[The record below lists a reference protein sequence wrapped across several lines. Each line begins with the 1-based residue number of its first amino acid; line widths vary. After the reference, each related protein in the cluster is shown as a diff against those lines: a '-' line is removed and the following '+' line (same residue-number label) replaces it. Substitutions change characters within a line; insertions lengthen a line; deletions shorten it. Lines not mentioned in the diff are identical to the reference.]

1 MEIIKYYF
9 PDLSEKQLKQFSK
22 LKELY
27 EFWNAKINVISRK
40 DISKIYINHVLHSLS
55 ISRVILFKKETK
67 ILDLGTGGGFPG
79 LPLAILFPETKF
91 VLCDS
96 IGKKIKVIDNI
107 IHETGITNINT
118 IHKRGEEINDTF
130 DFIISRAV
138 TNMRQFKLLVKNKF
152 NKQHNNTL
160 RNGILYLK
168 GGNLSEELKGIPHIK
183 YEISNFFKEEFFLTK
198 KIIYIEY

>member
-1 MEIIKYYF
+1 METIKYYF
-9 PDLSEKQLKQFSK
+9 PNLSEKQLKQFSK

-40 DISKIYINHVLHSLS
+40 DISKIYINHILHSLA
-55 ISRVILFKKETK
+55 ISKVILFKKETK

-107 IHETGITNINT
+107 IHETEITNINT
-118 IHKRGEEINDTF
+118 IHKRGEEISDTF